1 MKRGPEGPLFMN
13 SQFLGWD
20 IRDGSGDRHGDED
33 SSADDSTDIDG
44 AGSLIEDAVE
54 DWRMNIMVTK
64 AKTMLTYNQTSVP
77 PEA

>member
-1 MKRGPEGPLFMN
+1 MH

-33 SSADDSTDIDG
+33 SSADDSADIDG

-54 DWRMNIMVTK
+54 DWENEHHGHQSEDHVDI
-64 AKTMLTYNQTSVP
+64 
-77 PEA
+77 